1 MEFCDFPLK
10 SSQHCRNVVLTSDIF
25 GCADAFSV
33 KQNNNHLVFK
43 FPFEW
48 LWTWHKKTYKAV
60 YTIYALISFRLCVL
74 SMQTKVKTF
83 ISEILSLSDCEHS
96 THKTYSILKLLV
108 VWLLTKYIKRTLSSQ
123 TFGCVYFSATQ
134 NEDIYLKKF
143 NYVLP

>member
-25 GCADAFSV
+25 GCANALSV
-33 KQNNNHLVFK
+33 KQNNSHLVFK
-43 FPFEW
+43 FSFEW

-60 YTIYALISFRLCVL
+60 YTIYTLISFRLCVL

-96 THKTYSILKLLV
+96 THKNIFNSKI
-108 VWLLTKYIKRTLSSQ
+108 I
-123 TFGCVYFSATQ
+123 GCVVV
-134 NEDIYLKKF
+134 NEVHKTDIEQSNFWLCVFQCNTKWRYLFKKI
-143 NYVLP
+143 

>member
-60 YTIYALISFRLCVL
+60 YTICTLISFRFCVL

-83 ISEILSLSDCEHS
+83 PKFSLYPIVNIAHTKS
-96 THKTYSILKLLV
+96 YSILKLLV
-108 VWLLTKYIKRTLSSQ
+108 VWLLTKYTKRTLSSQ

-134 NEDIYLKKF
+134 NEDIYFKKF